1 MIQSDDMMDMDIHME
16 LSKKTTVLFP
26 PELYDDPANLA
37 RQRKSSVGELIRDA
51 CRAQY
56 FLTTRSER
64 LALVDE
70 LAALRLPVG
79 TVEEMERESV
89 APAEPLP

>member
-1 MIQSDDMMDMDIHME
+1 MDMDTHME

-26 PELYDDPANLA
+26 PELYDDLAHLA

-56 FLTTRSER
+56 FLATRSER
-64 LALVDE
+64 LALVDK
-70 LAALRLPVG
+70 LAALCLPVG
-79 TVEEMERESV
+79 SPEEMERESV
-89 APAEPLP
+89 ELAEPLP

>member
-1 MIQSDDMMDMDIHME
+1 MDMDTHME

-26 PELYDDPANLA
+26 PELYDDLANLA

-56 FLTTRSER
+56 FRATRSER

-89 APAEPLP
+89 ASADPLP

>member
-1 MIQSDDMMDMDIHME
+1 MMDMDTHME

-26 PELYDDPANLA
+26 PELYDDLANLA

-56 FLTTRSER
+56 FLKTRDER
-64 LALVDE
+64 LALVE
-70 LAALRLPVG
+70 KIAAMRLPVG
-79 TVEEMERESV
+79 SPQQMKRESV
-89 APAEPLP
+89 PDPELLP

>member
-1 MIQSDDMMDMDIHME
+1 MMDMDTHME

-26 PELYDDPANLA
+26 PELYDDLANLA

-56 FLTTRSER
+56 FLKTRDER
-64 LALVDE
+64 LALVE
-70 LAALRLPVG
+70 KIAAMRLPVG
-79 TVEEMERESV
+79 SPRQMKRESV
-89 APAEPLP
+89 PDAEPLP